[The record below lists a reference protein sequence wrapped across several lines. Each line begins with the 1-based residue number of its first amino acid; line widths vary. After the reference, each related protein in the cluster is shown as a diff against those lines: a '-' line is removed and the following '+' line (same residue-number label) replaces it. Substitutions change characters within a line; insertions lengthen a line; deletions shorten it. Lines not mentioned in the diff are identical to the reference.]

1 MYILIKALK
10 AYFKVSD
17 YFRDDVFAI
26 QKTNDKKIKNK
37 TQILFS
43 ILIDI
48 RNILNSKKLW
58 TSIKTMSR

>member
-26 QKTNDKKIKNK
+26 QKTNDKKKIIKRRYY
-37 TQILFS
+37 F
-43 ILIDI
+43 
-48 RNILNSKKLW
+48 RY
-58 TSIKTMSR
+58 